1 MIGRTAGRRLAWGVG
16 LVVAVALVVW
26 GATRMVRTASSA
38 VQGRFDDDDDA
49 SRGPP
54 PAAAGVQGRS
64 NDSAARRV
72 RAQIVDDDG
81 EPLEG
86 GHVSLRCLADDEV
99 TPIAG
104 NAWSLDASGSFEGPG
119 CLGVVCVDLHH
130 VTAVAAEPWVLTP
143 GEPQVLR
150 ATALPRLHGTVVDR
164 RGQPIAAA
172 RVSVRAPNDGE
183 LELLLPTIGGT
194 TTTDV
199 DGVFSFALVRRPP
212 CDPCTEADRGC
223 EAAPPAMHD
232 QVLLAVHAPGFA
244 PARRIVDVDPEHDVD
259 VSELRLVPP
268 ADVLSGTLVDP
279 RGDAYP
285 RATVIAR
292 ASDDPSEQHEAKP
305 EGDSFA
311 FESLGAGPYDLRA
324 LQDGVELATAARIVP
339 GDDVELRG
347 RVIARG
353 PDVAV
358 EVTESG
364 APLAGVAVDGGPFRG
379 ARTDL
384 NGMIEADLAMPG
396 EYTLSLRPPGAGTVR
411 RAITIPSDA
420 GARTGGPPRVQIRVE
435 ITGPSPG

>member
-1 MIGRTAGRRLAWGVG
+1 MIGRAAGRRLAWGVA
-16 LVVAVALVVW
+16 LVVAVTLLAW
-26 GATRMVRTASSA
+26 GARRVVRTASSA
-38 VQGRFDDDDDA
+38 AHGRVDDGT
-49 SRGPP
+49 SSVSPS
-54 PAAAGVQGRS
+54 AAAGVQGRS

-72 RAQIVDDDG
+72 RATIVDDDG

-86 GHVSLRCLADDEV
+86 GHVSLRCLFEDEV
-99 TPIAG
+99 TPVAG
-104 NAWSLDASGSFEGPG
+104 NAWSLDESGSFDGPG

-130 VTAVAAEPWVLTP
+130 VTAIPADAWVLTP
-143 GEPQVLR
+143 GEPQILR
-150 ATALPRLHGTVVDR
+150 ATTLPRLYGTVVDR
-164 RGQPIAAA
+164 RGRPIPAA

-183 LELLLPTIGGT
+183 PELLLPTIGGT
-194 TTTDV
+194 TTTDI

-244 PARRIVDVDPEHDVD
+244 PTRRVVDVDPEHDVD
-259 VSELRLVPP
+259 VSELRMVPP

-292 ASDDPSEQHEAKP
+292 ASDDPSEQHEATP
-305 EGDSFA
+305 EGDSFE

-353 PDVAV
+353 PHVAL
-358 EVTESG
+358 EVTDG
-364 APLAGVAVDGGPFRG
+364 GTPLAGVAVDGGPFRG
-379 ARTDL
+379 ARTDP

-396 EYTLSLRPPGAGTVR
+396 QYTLSLRPPGAAPVR
-411 RAITIPSDA
+411 RAITIPA
-420 GARTGGPPRVQIRVE
+420 EPGARTDGPPRVQIRVE
-435 ITGPSPG
+435 LTGPSPR